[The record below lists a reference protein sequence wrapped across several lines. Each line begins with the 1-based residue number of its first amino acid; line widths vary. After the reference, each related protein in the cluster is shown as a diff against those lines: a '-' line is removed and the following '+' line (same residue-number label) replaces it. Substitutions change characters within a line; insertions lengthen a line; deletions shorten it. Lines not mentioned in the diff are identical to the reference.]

1 MLGEVFFQSY
11 WVKVSI
17 SLLLLVITGRRS
29 LLTGSAADS
38 VLLKETITHH
48 ITVQLICMQY
58 TQYTLSCKVKDP
70 VQSLLHRHSSTW
82 SVKETKISK

>member
-1 MLGEVFFQSY
+1 MLGEVFFLS
-11 WVKVSI
+11 V
-17 SLLLLVITGRRS
+17 LLGESEYFTPSTCDHRKTVTLN
-29 LLTGSAADS
+29 S

>member
-1 MLGEVFFQSY
+1 MLGEVFFLS
-11 WVKVSI
+11 V
-17 SLLLLVITGRRS
+17 LLGESEYFTPTCDHRKTVTLN
-29 LLTGSAADS
+29 S

>member
-1 MLGEVFFQSY
+1 MLGEVFFLS
-11 WVKVSI
+11 V
-17 SLLLLVITGRRS
+17 LLGESEYFTHSTCDHRKTV
-29 LLTGSAADS
+29 SAANS

-48 ITVQLICMQY
+48 MTVQLMCMQY

-82 SVKETKISK
+82 SVKETKISKLQ